1 MIQNT
6 DKPKFAVI
14 YEQKDITNAITPYL
28 LEITYTDY
36 LSDQSDEI
44 TLTLEDVN
52 GDWLYDWYPDNGDG
66 VELSLADGTGELMS
80 LGRFEISEIEYR
92 YPPSVVVLKALSTGI
107 SKANRTNQAKVY
119 KDTTLADIVRTVAK
133 RLNLSVTGQI
143 REIKITTVTQY
154 QERDVEFLTRLAKTY
169 GHSFKIVDKTLVFYD
184 NEKLGENEAVA
195 ELDKT
200 SVIDVRFR
208 DVIKDTPKE
217 VQVSTYN
224 TQKKETITK
233 TATPKPKRK
242 GAKPTT
248 TDTLKITAP
257 NNATDGEAQAMAN
270 AHAQN
275 QADEQIAGEIELV
288 GNAMLVA
295 GQTIL
300 VTDFGKFSGKYLI
313 KQARHTLNAQ
323 GFLTTIEIRMLEYI
337 DLKMSNPKS
346 APTDNEKQENTNELR
361 P

>member
-6 DKPKFAVI
+6 PKPKFAVI

-28 LEITYTDY
+28 LEINYTDY

-52 GDWLYDWYPDNGDG
+52 GDWLYDWYPDAGDG
-66 VELSLADGTGELMS
+66 VELLMADDTGELVA

-107 SKANRTNQAKVY
+107 SKANRTIKAKSY
-119 KDTTLADIVRTVAK
+119 PNTTLADIVRMVAK
-133 RLNLSVTGQI
+133 RLNLSLTGQI
-143 REIKITTVTQY
+143 KDIKIATVTQY
-154 QERDVEFLTRLAKTY
+154 QERDVEFLTRLARAY

-195 ELDKT
+195 VLDKT
-200 SVIDVRFR
+200 TVIDVRFS
-208 DVIKDTPKE
+208 DVIKAVPKE

-224 TQKKETITK
+224 TQNKKTVTK
-233 TATPKPKRK
+233 SKKTKPKRPRK
-242 GAKPTT
+242 NGKAPT

-257 NNATDGEAQAMAN
+257 NNATMSEIDAMAT

-295 GQTIL
+295 GQTLL
-300 VTDFGKFSGKYLI
+300 VNDFGKFSGKYLV
-313 KQARHTLNAQ
+313 KQARHTLSDK
-323 GFLTTIEIRMLEYI
+323 GYLTTIEIRMLEYI
-337 DLKMSNPKS
+337 DPKIS
-346 APTDNEKQENTNELR
+346 DPKKQS
-361 P
+361 

>member
-66 VELSLADGTGELMS
+66 VELSLADNTGELVA

-107 SKANRTNQAKVY
+107 SKANRTIKAKPY
-119 KDTTLADIVRTVAK
+119 TNTTLAEIVRTVAK

-143 REIKITTVTQY
+143 RDIKITNVTQY

-195 ELDKT
+195 VLDKT

-208 DVIKDTPKE
+208 DVIKNTPNE
-217 VQVSTYN
+217 VQVATYN
-224 TQKKETITK
+224 TQKKQTITK
-233 TATPKPKRK
+233 TAKPKPKRPPK
-242 GAKPTT
+242 NGKAPT

-257 NNATDGEAQAMAN
+257 NNATDGEVQAMAN

-275 QADEQIAGEIELV
+275 QADEQIAGEVELV

-295 GQTIL
+295 GQAIM
-300 VTDFGKFSGKYLI
+300 VQDFGKFSGKYLV
-313 KQARHTLNAQ
+313 KQARHTLNSQ
-323 GFLTTIEIRMLEYI
+323 GFLTTIEIKMLEYI
-337 DLKMSNPKS
+337 DPRMSDPK
-346 APTDNEKQENTNELR
+346 DNKTQDNTQ
-361 P
+361 